1 MYEGHMQ
8 HDAQEFLRCLQ
19 CYLQDAEKGVQKFY
33 SQLPQQM
40 SPKMTMNAM
49 MLEFLNHA
57 KDVEHGAITDKKV
70 SNMEQLCKKE
80 LNLVSVEE
88 LEAQK
93 VKVNLFEKLHCD
105 SKGMQKS
112 DPACDPK
119 LADTASVVDE
129 IREKVSLASASLES
143 NRGCSS
149 AVTKTDDRSRDN
161 TEETKVSVTGKRARD
176 KSATRK
182 GKVKKVCDGKRTQKP
197 EAQTAAENKVNEQAH
212 GKSQTFQTYS
222 RKGKKRLGMRGGVVS
237 KSAENLFD
245 EMKKM
250 DALHNHSKR
259 LEDEMVVDSKSVE
272 RSENIAHESGSE
284 TDKNRCKSDSNI
296 DSFRNVESQEI
307 RSNMNGG
314 NSFQNMFQAFI
325 QSLGDSNEDSAQ
337 SDSDAEDIVV
347 QKKRAKFLHESPRRS
362 PRKYLSDCRQAS
374 PQKSGVLRNLFL
386 SKSDTTVKSET
397 KKMSYS
403 VSPNCCESD
412 AEEQMDSVNRNSESV
427 SNKVGNCN
435 RNETMNVKCDIKVE
449 SENKCPQ
456 TGPRN
461 TFDKMSESSCT
472 SGSTCSLHPVV
483 RLENCDH
490 VLSENGV
497 STSATFAS
505 QCLTPVKEEPRSDS
519 SNYLKRRSV
528 TTTEFSD
535 TEEFKQALEEMFNS
549 PVKSRSKFDMVER
562 HFQVNVKKTI
572 GILMYSLL

>member
-1 MYEGHMQ
+1 MQ

-19 CYLQDAEKGVQKFY
+19 CYIQDAEKGVQKFY
-33 SQLPQQM
+33 SHLPQKM
-40 SPKMTMNAM
+40 SPKMTMNAL

-70 SNMEQLCKKE
+70 SDMEQLCKKE
-80 LNLVSVEE
+80 LNRVNVEE
-88 LEAQK
+88 LDAQK
-93 VKVNLFEKLHCD
+93 VKVNLFEKLHRD
-105 SKGMQKS
+105 SKGIQRS
-112 DPACDPK
+112 ETACDPK
-119 LADTASVVDE
+119 LADTASVMDE
-129 IREKVSLASASLES
+129 INKKVSLAGASLVS
-143 NRGCSS
+143 NSGCRS
-149 AVTKTDDRSRDN
+149 AVTKADERSGDN
-161 TEETKVSVTGKRARD
+161 SEETKVPVTGKRARD

-182 GKVKKVCDGKRTQKP
+182 GKVKKVCDRKRTQKP
-197 EAQTAAENKVNEQAH
+197 EAQRAAENKVSEQTH
-212 GKSQTFQTYS
+212 GKSQTIQTYS
-222 RKGKKRLGMRGGVVS
+222 RKGKKRLGMRGGLVS

-250 DALHNHSKR
+250 DALHNHCKN

-272 RSENIAHESGSE
+272 RSENIAHESGGE
-284 TDKNRCKSDSNI
+284 TDVNRCKSDSNI
-296 DSFRNVESQEI
+296 DSFMSVESQDI
-307 RSNMNGG
+307 RSYRNGG

-347 QKKRAKFLHESPRRS
+347 LKKRAKLLHESPRRS

-386 SKSDTTVKSET
+386 ARSDTTVKSET
-397 KKMSYS
+397 KRMGYS
-403 VSPNCCESD
+403 VSPHCCDSD
-412 AEEQMDSVNRNSESV
+412 GEEQKDSVSD
-427 SNKVGNCN
+427 KLGNCN
-435 RNETMNVKCDIKVE
+435 RNETMNTKCDIKVE
-449 SENKCPQ
+449 SETNCQQ

-461 TFDKMSESSCT
+461 MCDKMSESSFT

-490 VLSENGV
+490 VLSENGI

-505 QCLTPVKEEPRSDS
+505 QCLTPVKVEPRSDS

-535 TEEFKQALEEMFNS
+535 TEEFRQALEEMFNS

-572 GILMYSLL
+572 CILRYSLLQV